1 MNSKSKLMFKQKN
14 LNGGSYYRV
23 DGRWF
28 WRKNPTD
35 QGVLVTVRWLQE
47 QIKKSVVGV
56 LDWRNELIRKPNV
69 EPVEQVVIPVDT
81 EKLDKEPLFKV
92 SEVQVVTP
100 VKKTKVK
107 KDI

>member
-1 MNSKSKLMFKQKN
+1 M
-14 LNGGSYYRV
+14 
-23 DGRWF
+23 
-28 WRKNPTD
+28 
-35 QGVLVTVRWLQE
+35 
-47 QIKKSVVGV
+47 
-56 LDWRNELIRKPNV
+56 IRKPNV